1 MVQGVTFRL
10 SVPPAPLLS
19 RGLAPACEVHPVQP
33 PSPAPPTSRTPQP
46 SPWLR
51 LWDTHTGFTALIQ
64 RGIVQASIFCP
75 APSQQVLNP
84 TFPTSDSAALGEAGA
99 APLQGLST
107 RNKSSMTAMKFFF
120 LRAWKAAFISSN
132 TDGMTSGSGEVC
144 LLGAAAPGPGEGEF
158 TVIHPGIR
166 RGTLCS
172 HQSPAKTPRKPE
184 PHPSNK
190 NQPKVLFL

>member
-1 MVQGVTFRL
+1 MVQGVAFRL
-10 SVPPAPLLS
+10 SVAPAPSLS
-19 RGLAPACEVHPVQP
+19 RGLAPAREVHPVQP

-64 RGIVQASIFCP
+64 RGIVQASIACP
-75 APSQQVLNP
+75 APPQQVLNP

-120 LRAWKAAFISSN
+120 FFLRAWKAAFISGN
-132 TDGMTSGSGEVC
+132 TDGMTSGGGEV
-144 LLGAAAPGPGEGEF
+144 
-158 TVIHPGIR
+158 
-166 RGTLCS
+166 
-172 HQSPAKTPRKPE
+172 
-184 PHPSNK
+184 
-190 NQPKVLFL
+190 